1 MAGNPVCG
9 PGLRSDERERKSAVF
24 SATGGRMLFATGL
37 EGGGGGSFRMIGV
50 AQRIAHISLIPLW
63 LSPV

>member
-37 EGGGGGSFRMIGV
+37 EGGGSFRMIGV
-50 AQRIAHISLIPLW
+50 AQRIAHISLKPLW

>member
-37 EGGGGGSFRMIGV
+37 EGEGCSFRMIGV

>member
-24 SATGGRMLFATGL
+24 SATGGRMLFAIGL
-37 EGGGGGSFRMIGV
+37 EGGGV
-50 AQRIAHISLIPLW
+50 AQRIVHISLIPLW